1 MPQLPIKII
10 IADDHQFILESL
22 EILVSTMP
30 DYEVV
35 GTYKNGRELFN
46 SLRIHE
52 NIDIVMSDFN
62 MPEMNGIE
70 LTYQIRQQY
79 PHIKVLLL
87 TVSEEAKTI
96 QEAFKAGVS
105 GYVMKKAGKAEFELA
120 LKTIASGKKYYSESV
135 VFELLNRD
143 KNMADLTHE
152 TIEEKLP
159 NLSEREIEIITL
171 IAQELST
178 NQIAEKLFLSPA
190 TVETH
195 RHNILKKLGIKNSIG
210 LVKFAMK
217 NGLVV

>member
-1 MPQLPIKII
+1 MRILL
-10 IADDHQFILESL
+10 ADDHQFILESI
-22 EILVSTMP
+22 EILVSTIP

-35 GTYKNGRELFN
+35 GTYRNGKELFN
-46 SLRIHE
+46 SLKTHE

-70 LTYQIRQQY
+70 LTYQLQQHY

-87 TVSEEAKTI
+87 TVSEEAKNI

-143 KNMADLTHE
+143 KNMADLIHE